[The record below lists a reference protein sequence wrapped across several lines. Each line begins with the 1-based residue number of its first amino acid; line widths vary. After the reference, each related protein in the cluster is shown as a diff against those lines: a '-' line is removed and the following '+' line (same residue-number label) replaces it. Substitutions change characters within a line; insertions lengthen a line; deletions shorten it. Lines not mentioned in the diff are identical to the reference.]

1 MTALALPLVIQGGM
15 GIAVSNWRLARAVSA
30 AGQLGVV
37 SGTAL
42 DSVFV
47 RRLQDGDPCG
57 AIRRALENFPIPGV
71 AAEVLKRYF
80 KPGGRAP
87 GEPYRGLPMYKQ
99 AVSTV
104 REQVTIAA
112 NFVEVWLAKEGH
124 SGLVG
129 INLLT
134 KVQMP
139 NLASLYG
146 AMLAGVDVV
155 LMGAG
160 IPREIP
166 GALDALAQHAPA
178 TLRFDVEGQPAD
190 QPLYL
195 RFDPAVHGVMDVP
208 LKRPQFYAI
217 VSSHALAT
225 TLLRKATGKVDGFI
239 IEGATA
245 GGHNAPP
252 RGALRLNE
260 RGEPIY
266 GERDEVDLGVMRE
279 LGAPFWLAGGFGT
292 PEGVLEARR
301 NGAAGVQVGTPFAY
315 TDESGLS
322 AEVKRLVLGDVA
334 NGRIGIFT
342 DPRASPTGFPFKVIQ
357 APSLVQQDDSRVRL
371 CDLGYLRTAARRD
384 DGKVVYKCSS
394 APEHNYVA
402 SGGTE
407 EETVGRRCL
416 CNGLMSV
423 IGLAQLRTDG
433 SAEPPLLTS
442 GDAVTELATVA
453 KGRLS
458 YTADDVL
465 QFLLAGV
472 GGEAVVMASADA
484 AGGAARA

>member
-15 GIAVSNWRLARAVSA
+15 GIAVSNWRLARAVAA

-178 TLRFDVEGQPAD
+178 TLRFDVEGQPSD

-195 RFDPAVHGVMDVP
+195 RFDPAVHGVTDVP

-292 PEGVLEARR
+292 PEGLLEARR
-301 NGAAGVQVGTPFAY
+301 HGAAGVQVGTPFAY

-322 AEVKRLVLGDVA
+322 TEVKRLVLGDVA
-334 NGRIGIFT
+334 TGRIGIFT

-371 CDLGYLRTAARRD
+371 CDLGYLRTAARRAPD
-384 DGKVVYKCSS
+384 DNVVYKCSS
-394 APEHNYVA
+394 APEGNYVA
-402 SGGTE
+402 AGGAL

-416 CNGLMSV
+416 CNGLMAV
-423 IGLAQLRTDG
+423 IGLPQLRTDG

-453 KGRLS
+453 RGRLS

-465 QFLLAGV
+465 QYLLSGV
-472 GGEAVVMASADA
+472 GCDAESLASADA
-484 AGGAARA
+484 VGVGSA